1 MKKRKK
7 KNRPSAGTEDRK
19 VFKVEVTVKNSNGS
33 QKAQALKKT
42 IIKAVL
48 QAPFR
53 NRAVKLILESAD

>member
-1 MKKRKK
+1 MNKWKK

-19 VFKVEVTVKNSNGS
+19 GFKVEVTVKDSNGS

-42 IIKAVL
+42 IIKVVL